1 MYLEDLATPCVLVD
15 RARLT
20 SNLQAMQTKADANN
34 VGLRPHTKTH
44 KSIDLARQQ
53 IELGATG
60 LTVAKVGEAEV
71 YAAAG
76 FKDIR
81 LAYIVVGEEKHE
93 RLLKLMQH
101 GVRISF
107 CVDTV
112 ESAQTA
118 SDFYAAHGAQ
128 AEVLV
133 EVDGGYGRCGVP
145 WDRDDSIDFV
155 RFVSILPGLKLS
167 GILTHAGQSYSGP
180 QGDETLAEALT
191 RHSNNERDTMLAFA
205 AKLHAAG
212 IAGVEPGHF
221 EISIGSTPSMRYFEN
236 AEQGGFSITEIRPGN
251 YVFND
256 GIQVALEAATMVEC
270 SLTVLTTVIS
280 KRRDANSQ
288 ERLFLDAGKKVLTS
302 DGGYATQGY
311 GILLYNARTMTP
323 LPHASITGLSEEHG
337 WVRVRGGSTLAVGD
351 RVRLVP
357 NHACVVVN
365 TQTALHVVD
374 GDEVVG
380 TLSVDAQGQ
389 VR

>member
-15 RARLT
+15 GARLAR
-20 SNLQAMQTKADANN
+20 NLETMQAKATAND

-53 IELGATG
+53 LALGATG

-81 LAYIVVGEEKHE
+81 LAYIIVGAEKHE
-93 RLLKLMQH
+93 RLLKLIQD

-107 CVDTV
+107 CVDTI
-112 ESAQTA
+112 ESAQAA
-118 SDFYAAHGAQ
+118 SDFYAAHNAQ

-145 WDRDDSIDFV
+145 WDRDDSVDFV
-155 RFVSILPGLKLS
+155 RFVGTLPGLKLT
-167 GILTHAGQSYSGP
+167 GILTHAGQSYNGP
-180 QGDETLAEALT
+180 QGNETLAEALT
-191 RHSNNERDTMLAFA
+191 RASNNERDTMLAFA

-212 IAGVEPGHF
+212 VAGVEPGSF
-221 EISIGSTPSMRYFEN
+221 EVSIGSTPSMRYFEN
-236 AEQGGFSITEIRPGN
+236 AEQDGFSVTEIRPGN

-256 GIQVALEAATMVEC
+256 GIQTALEAATLDEC
-270 SLTVLTTVIS
+270 SLTVLTSVIS

-302 DGGYATQGY
+302 DGGYATNGY

-323 LPHASITGLSEEHG
+323 LPHATVTGLSEEHG

-351 RVRLVP
+351 RVRLIP

-365 TQTALHVVD
+365 TQSTLYVVD

-380 TLSVDAQGQ
+380 TLAVDAQGQ